1 MRKDNVFGW
10 RLCVDE
16 EKEIRLNNTWLGR
29 HWQKVVAAAL
39 WLTMIGAL
47 VYFMRAND
55 LTLPELFLAGMA
67 WVQNSSFAP
76 LAYIAI
82 YAIRPLTLF
91 SATLLTVA
99 GGFLFG
105 PVWGIVYTVIGAN
118 LSATVAFFIGRYFGQ
133 GLLDD
138 ETSSGWV
145 QRYAR
150 RMRQNSF
157 ETVLIMRFIFIPY
170 DLVNY
175 LSGFLRIGYWSFLL
189 ATALG
194 SIPGTI
200 SFVLLGSSLAPEQ
213 VANLFLTGEVPNLDW
228 RLLAVSALMFVVSI
242 ALSRYFKRREAG
254 AAPRLEPDTASE
266 VA

>member
-1 MRKDNVFGW
+1 MINA
-10 RLCVDE
+10 
-16 EKEIRLNNTWLGR
+16 WLGKN
-29 HWQKVVAAAL
+29 WQKLLAAAL
-39 WLTMIGAL
+39 WLTLIGAL
-47 VYFMRAND
+47 ISFMRAND
-55 LTLPELFLAGMA
+55 MTLSELFLAGMA
-67 WVQNSSFAP
+67 WVQQSSYAP
-76 LAYIAI
+76 LAYIVI
-82 YAIRPLTLF
+82 YALRPLTLF

-105 PVWGIVYTVIGAN
+105 PVWGVVYTVIGAN

-138 ETSSGWV
+138 ESSSGWM
-145 QRYAR
+145 QHYAR

-175 LSGFLRIGYWSFLL
+175 LSGFLRISYGAFLL

-213 VANLFLTGEVPNLDW
+213 VANLFLTGELPSLDW